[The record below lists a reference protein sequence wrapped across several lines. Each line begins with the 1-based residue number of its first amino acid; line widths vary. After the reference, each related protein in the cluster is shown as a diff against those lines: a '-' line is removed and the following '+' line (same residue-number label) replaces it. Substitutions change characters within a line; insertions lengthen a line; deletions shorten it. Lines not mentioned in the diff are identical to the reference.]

1 MPIPPDSKYATIVRT
16 SLQYKLEMAESDL
29 AVETEFSARMLNE
42 GDYEAWERSQLRL
55 IELDSQIA
63 DLQSRLISLQHH
75 VHVGGA
81 STEGSGSSN

>member
-16 SLQYKLEMAESDL
+16 SLQYKLEMAEDSV
-29 AVETEFSARMLNE
+29 AEETAFAARVLDE
-42 GDYEAWERSQLRL
+42 GDYEAWERAQLKL
-55 IELDSQIA
+55 IELDAEVA

-81 STEGSGSSN
+81 STEGSGNSN